1 MIFEKIALEKVDSTN
16 TVAQSHIRG
25 DLDHAIV
32 VVADEQSAGRGRL
45 GRTWA
50 SPKGN
55 LYCSLLLPPTDD
67 CTVDPRLS
75 FVAANAVYET
85 VSGFVEE
92 RAAVSIKWP
101 NDILIHGKKVSG
113 ILLEAVNKDN
123 KIFTI
128 AGVGINVVSET
139 VERVPPE
146 IAANVT
152 ALHLHGP
159 QSTTRDEVLDSFL
172 KRFDSWYARYR
183 NDGFGPI
190 RKFWNSHC
198 NTIDEKVEIP
208 SRKLE
213 GISKGI
219 NDKGQLV
226 LETQHGRIAVDSDEI
241 RLSSQ

>member
-1 MIFEKIALEKVDSTN
+1 M
-16 TVAQSHIRG
+16 
-25 DLDHAIV
+25 
-32 VVADEQSAGRGRL
+32 
-45 GRTWA
+45 
-50 SPKGN
+50 
-55 LYCSLLLPPTDD
+55 
-67 CTVDPRLS
+67 
-75 FVAANAVYET
+75 AANAVYET

-92 RAAVSIKWP
+92 KAAVSIKWP
-101 NDILIHGKKVSG
+101 NDVLIQGKKVSG
-113 ILLEAVNKDN
+113 VLLEAVNKDN

-139 VERVPPE
+139 VEQVPPD
-146 IAANVT
+146 IAAKVT
-152 ALHLHGP
+152 ALHLHGR
-159 QSTTRDEVLDSFL
+159 QSTSRDEVLDSFL
-172 KRFDSWYARYR
+172 KHFDLWYTRYR

-190 RKFWNSHC
+190 CKFWNSYC

-226 LETQHGRIAVDSDEI
+226 LETQEGRITVDSDEI